1 MMQDFESGAGTIQ
14 STGCS
19 ISWKGS
25 RQLKSRYRASQN
37 LIRIQGDMALGDWLN
52 R

>member
-1 MMQDFESGAGTIQ
+1 MMQDFESGAETIQ

-19 ISWKGS
+19 IFWKGS